1 MRRKNKRGNFLK
13 NKNMNVSFDFLR
25 TTKDVIIYVKVRTVV
40 RSEIIDSSK
49 KLDRGIKFKASHEH
63 NENV

>member
-1 MRRKNKRGNFLK
+1 MSVLTFSELW
-13 NKNMNVSFDFLR
+13 S
-25 TTKDVIIYVKVRTVV
+25 TKDVIIYVKVRTVV

-63 NENV
+63 NENM